1 VSYLLQRVRA
11 MRVQIRLF
19 AVVGICLS
27 LATALSQQTPA
38 PETKASD
45 PEGSRPKPSK
55 SAPSRLSPY
64 YDRRERA
71 AATMTFEWE
80 SVGSRVFSKEYV
92 QRMQQ
97 KRRSSGLSESP
108 EDPPE
113 TPTPSDPDVSEID
126 EKNLLLE
133 GLRGTCRIERTPD
146 ITRVRVSKVLAY
158 ISEDGLRK
166 AEDLVQWTVFYLG
179 KTGEALI
186 SSFGDPSPDS
196 GINIAFAGA
205 GGIGLPDPI
214 FAGVRAEMLVFLGGV
229 SPLRMFGCAPEDWK
243 LVEVSEEAWVF
254 EFNPDEEQ
262 RKKMAELSG
271 FGRAR
276 VRLNRAY
283 DDAPEQLEIFWRGDR
298 HERWTTEAY
307 RRVNNSWMPS
317 RVLYEWSGSDDTG
330 RFVYELV
337 SATPSAPIRI
347 DIPEGTP
354 VSDWRLVGRALWRG
368 AWDDSRRI
376 ETQWSPELLR
386 DIWRQIQRESGDTTQ
401 GSSQK

>member
-1 VSYLLQRVRA
+1 
-11 MRVQIRLF
+11 MRVPIRSF

-45 PEGSRPKPSK
+45 PEGSRPQPSK

-92 QRMQQ
+92 QRS
-97 KRRSSGLSESP
+97 RRMSGLLAHDEESKEMP
-108 EDPPE
+108 K
-113 TPTPSDPDVSEID
+113 PSDPDVSEID

-133 GLRGTCRIERTPD
+133 GLRGTCRIERTPN
-146 ITRVRVSKVLAY
+146 ITRVRVSADLAS
-158 ISEDGLRK
+158 ISDDGLRK
-166 AEDLVQWTVFYLG
+166 SEKPYQWTVFYLG

-186 SSFGDPSPDS
+186 SSLGDPSPDS
-196 GINIAFAGA
+196 GISIAFAGA

-283 DDAPEQLEIFWRGDR
+283 DDAPEQLEIFWHGGS

-307 RRVNNSWMPS
+307 RRVNDSWMPS
-317 RVLYEWSGSDDTG
+317 RVIREWSDADDTG

-368 AWDDSRRI
+368 ERDDRRRI

>member
-1 VSYLLQRVRA
+1 VSYLLQRVRT
-11 MRVQIRLF
+11 MRVPIRSF

-45 PEGSRPKPSK
+45 PEGSRPQPSK

-92 QRMQQ
+92 QRMQ
-97 KRRSSGLSESP
+97 RIGRISGLSESP

-146 ITRVRVSKVLAY
+146 ITRVRVSKVLAS
-158 ISEDGLRK
+158 ISDDGLRK
-166 AEDLVQWTVFYLG
+166 SEKSYQWTVFYLG
-179 KTGEALI
+179 KTGEAVI
-186 SSFGDPSPDS
+186 SSLGDPSPES
-196 GINIAFAGA
+196 VVHIAFAGA

-214 FAGVRAEMLVFLGGV
+214 LAGVRAEMLVFLGGV

-271 FGRAR
+271 FGKGACAIEPRLRRRAR
-276 VRLNRAY
+276 TARNLLARRQPRAL
-283 DDAPEQLEIFWRGDR
+283 DDRSVQEGQRQLDAQPR
-298 HERWTTEAY
+298 A
-307 RRVNNSWMPS
+307 S
-317 RVLYEWSGSDDTG
+317 RM
-330 RFVYELV
+330 
-337 SATPSAPIRI
+337 
-347 DIPEGTP
+347 
-354 VSDWRLVGRALWRG
+354 VGRRRYG
-368 AWDDSRRI
+368 AICVRVGRRDAFSAY
-376 ETQWSPELLR
+376 T
-386 DIWRQIQRESGDTTQ
+386 D
-401 GSSQK
+401 

>member
-1 VSYLLQRVRA
+1 MRA
-11 MRVQIRLF
+11 HIKSF

-45 PEGSRPKPSK
+45 PEGSRPKPAK
-55 SAPSRLSPY
+55 SAPARVSVY

-92 QRMQQ
+92 QRMQ
-97 KRRSSGLSESP
+97 RIGRISGLSELP

-133 GLRGTCRIERTPD
+133 ALRGTYRIERTPD
-146 ITRVRVSKVLAY
+146 ITRVRVSKDLAS
-158 ISEDGLRK
+158 ISADGLRK
-166 AEDLVQWTVFYLG
+166 SEDPFECTAFYLG
-179 KTGEALI
+179 KTGEAVI
-186 SSFGDPSPDS
+186 SSLGDPSPD
-196 GINIAFAGA
+196 GVVHIAFAGT

-214 FAGVRAEMLVFLGGV
+214 LAGVRAEMLVFLGGV

-254 EFNPDEEQ
+254 EFDPDEEQ
-262 RKKMAELSG
+262 RKRMAELSG
-271 FGRAR
+271 FGKAR

-283 DDAPEQLEIFWRGDR
+283 DDAPEQLEIFWRSDSY
-298 HERWTTEAY
+298 ERWTTEAY
-307 RRVNNSWMPS
+307 RRVNDSWMPS
-317 RVLYEWSGSDDTG
+317 RVLHEWSGADGTG
-330 RFVYELV
+330 QYVYELV
-337 SATPSAPIRI
+337 AATPSAPIRI

-368 AWDDSRRI
+368 ERDDRRRI

-386 DIWRQIQRESGDTTQ
+386 DIWRQIQRESGNMGQ
-401 GSSQK
+401 GNQQK

>member
-1 VSYLLQRVRA
+1 MSYLVQRVRT
-11 MRVQIRLF
+11 MRVPIRSF

-45 PEGSRPKPSK
+45 PEGSRPQPSK

-80 SVGSRVFSKEYV
+80 SVGSRVFSREYV
-92 QRMQQ
+92 QWMQ
-97 KRRSSGLSESP
+97 RIGRIWGLSESP

-133 GLRGTCRIERTPD
+133 GLRGTCRIERTPN
-146 ITRVRVSKVLAY
+146 ITRVRLSEDLAS

-166 AEDLVQWTVFYLG
+166 SEEPYQCTVFYLG
-179 KTGEALI
+179 KTGEAVI
-186 SSFGDPSPDS
+186 SSFGDPSPES
-196 GINIAFAGA
+196 VVHIAFAGA

-214 FAGVRAEMLVFLGGV
+214 LAGVRAEMLVFLGGV

-254 EFNPDEEQ
+254 EFDPDEEQ

-271 FGRAR
+271 FGKAR

-283 DDAPEQLEIFWRGDR
+283 DDAPEQLEIFWRAAEHAQRRDAPQKHKHLSPHPCEYRIGQAYPTR
-298 HERWTTEAY
+298 ACEREMDDAIR
-307 RRVNNSWMPS
+307 RRVSK
-317 RVLYEWSGSDDTG
+317 TG
-330 RFVYELV
+330 NHRLACLTQIEHCPLIRFL
-337 SATPSAPIRI
+337 
-347 DIPEGTP
+347 
-354 VSDWRLVGRALWRG
+354 
-368 AWDDSRRI
+368 
-376 ETQWSPELLR
+376 
-386 DIWRQIQRESGDTTQ
+386 
-401 GSSQK
+401 

>member
-1 VSYLLQRVRA
+1 
-11 MRVQIRLF
+11 MRVPIRSF

-27 LATALSQQTPA
+27 IATALSQQTPSQE
-38 PETKASD
+38 PKASD
-45 PEGSRPKPSK
+45 PEGSRPQPSK
-55 SAPSRLSPY
+55 SAPSRPSPY

-80 SVGSRVFSKEYV
+80 SVGSRVFSREYV
-92 QRMQQ
+92 QWMQ
-97 KRRSSGLSESP
+97 RIGRIWGLSESP

-133 GLRGTCRIERTPD
+133 GLRGTCRIERTPN
-146 ITRVRVSKVLAY
+146 ITRVRLSEDLAS
-158 ISEDGLRK
+158 ISDDGLRK
-166 AEDLVQWTVFYLG
+166 SEEPYQCTVFYLG
-179 KTGEALI
+179 KTGEAVI
-186 SSFGDPSPDS
+186 SSFGDPSPES
-196 GINIAFAGA
+196 VVHIAFAGA

-214 FAGVRAEMLVFLGGV
+214 LAGVRAEMLVFLGGV

-254 EFNPDEEQ
+254 EFDPDEEQ

-271 FGRAR
+271 FGKAR

-283 DDAPEQLEIFWRGDR
+283 DDAPEQIEIFWRGDR
-298 HERWTTEAY
+298 HVRWTTEAY
-307 RRVNNSWMPS
+307 RRVNDSWMPS
-317 RVLYEWSGSDDTG
+317 RVLHEWSGTDGTG
-330 RFVYELV
+330 RYVYELV
-337 SATPSAPIRI
+337 AATPSAPIRI

-368 AWDDSRRI
+368 EWDESRRI
-376 ETQWSPELLR
+376 KTQWSPELLR
-386 DIWRQIQRESGDTTQ
+386 DIWRQIQRESGNTTQ
-401 GSSQK
+401 DSSQK

>member
-1 VSYLLQRVRA
+1 
-11 MRVQIRLF
+11 MRVQVRLF
-19 AVVGICLS
+19 AVAGICLS

-38 PETKASD
+38 PETKVSD
-45 PEGSRPKPSK
+45 PEGSRPQPSK
-55 SAPSRLSPY
+55 SAPSRFSPY

-92 QRMQQ
+92 QQMQQ
-97 KRRSSGLSESP
+97 KRKVSGLLEST
-108 EDPPE
+108 EQPPE
-113 TPTPSDPDVSEID
+113 TPKPSDPDVSEID

-133 GLRGTCRIERTPD
+133 GLRGICRIERTPD
-146 ITRVRVSKVLAY
+146 ITRVRVSKDLAY
-158 ISEDGLRK
+158 ISDDGLRK
-166 AEDLVQWTVFYLG
+166 TEKTYQWLVFYLG
-179 KTGEALI
+179 RTGEAVI
-186 SSFGDPSPDS
+186 SSLGDPAPDS
-196 GINIAFAGA
+196 VVHVAFAGA

-214 FAGVRAEMLVFLGGV
+214 LAGVRAEMLVFLGGV

-254 EFNPDEEQ
+254 EFDPDKEQ
-262 RKKMAELSG
+262 REKMAQLSG
-271 FGRAR
+271 FSKAR

-283 DDAPEQLEIFWRGDR
+283 DDAPEQLEIFWGGDT

-317 RVLYEWSGSDDTG
+317 RVIHEWSGTNGMG
-330 RFVYELV
+330 RYVYELV

-354 VSDWRLVGRALWRG
+354 VSDWRLVGARYG
-368 AWDDSRRI
+368 AA
-376 ETQWSPELLR
+376 
-386 DIWRQIQRESGDTTQ
+386 SGTTAA
-401 GSSQK
+401 